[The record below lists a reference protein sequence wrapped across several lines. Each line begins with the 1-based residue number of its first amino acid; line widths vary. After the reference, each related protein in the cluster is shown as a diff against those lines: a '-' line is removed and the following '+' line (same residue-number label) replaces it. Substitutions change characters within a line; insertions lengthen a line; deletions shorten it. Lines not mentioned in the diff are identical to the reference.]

1 MVITKGALIAA
12 LIRRVEELEL
22 RVAELEKPKR
32 TPKKAADAAEK

>member
-1 MVITKGALIAA
+1 MVTTKGASIAS
-12 LIRRVEELEL
+12 LLRRIEELEQ